1 MSSSP
6 EYIRYHDLLLPP
18 EAHTT
23 ESLEYA
29 QHFRVEDT
37 DVFAVTYPKSGTVW
51 MQEILPLVLNGG
63 DLEPIQT
70 IPNWDRVPWLE
81 EKRLSIV
88 VDQLKSPR
96 ALVTHFPYHLMPASF
111 HTSKAKVIYVV
122 RNPKDVL
129 VSSYY
134 FHQMAAFLE
143 DPGTFDEFMEKFLH
157 GRVMFGKWTDHV
169 KSWRHTE
176 LTDRIMYI
184 SYEEMVQD
192 LPASLRSLSGFLGTN
207 LSEDTIQ
214 KIAEHCTFKT
224 MKNNNM
230 SNFSLVPKQYMD
242 SDKSPFFRK
251 GIAGDWKKHF
261 SSEQLARFTSVI
273 CKEMEGESFSL
284 PWSLD

>member
-1 MSSSP
+1 MSS
-6 EYIRYHDLLLPP
+6 EELYLDYRGLRLPKTI
-18 EAHTT
+18 HTA
-23 ESLEYA
+23 ESLEFA
-29 QHFRVEDT
+29 QEFKFKDD
-37 DVFAVTYPKSGTVW
+37 DVIAVTYPKSGTVW

-81 EKRLSIV
+81 EIRLSIV

-111 HTSKAKVIYVV
+111 HTSKAKLIYVV

-157 GRVMFGKWTDHV
+157 GRVMRGKWTDHV

-192 LPASLRSLSGFLGTN
+192 LPASLRRLSGFLGAN

-214 KIAEHCTFKT
+214 KIAEHC
-224 MKNNNM
+224 
-230 SNFSLVPKQYMD
+230 
-242 SDKSPFFRK
+242 
-251 GIAGDWKKHF
+251 IAGDWKKHF
-261 SSEQLARFTSVI
+261 SSEQLARFTSFI

>member
-1 MSSSP
+1 MSS
-6 EYIRYHDLLLPP
+6 EELYLDYRGLRLPK
-18 EAHTT
+18 ETHNAV
-23 ESLEYA
+23 SLEFA
-29 QHFRVEDT
+29 QEFEFKDD
-37 DVFAVTYPKSGTVW
+37 DVIAVTYPKSGTVW